1 MRDYKVLFGYA
12 AIIFSV
18 GFLMRSIDMAYAS
31 PTGPNTSLGSNPSVV
46 YSGGNTSGNVLLET
60 IPSNKILILTDFTF
74 QNTSSSGGSVYIRN
88 ASGDI
93 TMFYVTGY
101 ESKHISR
108 NTGIPLEPNSELF
121 IDVYGGSIQYT
132 ITGYYA
138 HP

>member
-1 MRDYKVLFGYA
+1 MTDFKVLFGYA

-18 GFLMRSIDMAYAS
+18 GFLMRSIDMAYAA
-31 PTGPNTSLGSNPSVV
+31 PAGPNISVGSNPSVV

-60 IPSNKILILTDFTF
+60 IPSDKVLILTDFTF
-74 QNTSSSGGSVYIRN
+74 QNTSSNSGSIYIRN
-88 ASGDI
+88 AAGDI
-93 TMFYVTGY
+93 TMFSLSGY

-108 NTGIPLEPNSELF
+108 NTGIPLAPNSEFF
-121 IDVYGGSIQYT
+121 IEVYGGSIQYT

>member
-1 MRDYKVLFGYA
+1 MKDYKVLFGYA

-18 GFLMRSIDMAYAS
+18 GFLMRSIDRAYAA

-60 IPSNKILILTDFTF
+60 IPSDKVLILTDFTF

-108 NTGIPLEPNSELF
+108 NTGIPMAPNSELY

>member
-1 MRDYKVLFGYA
+1 MKDYKILFGYA

-18 GFLMRSIDMAYAS
+18 AFLMRSIDRAYAA

-60 IPSNKILILTDFTF
+60 IPSDKVLILTDFTF
-74 QNTSSSGGSVYIRN
+74 QNTSSSSGSVYIRN

-93 TMFYVTGY
+93 TMFYMTGY

-108 NTGIPLEPNSELF
+108 NTGIPLAPNSELY